1 MDLKQIK
8 DDLKEGKIV
17 SKVTWMK
24 LLEAAIIQNEALNS
38 IVYGDGH
45 EFESQIAS
53 KALNEVFEL

>member
-24 LLEAAIIQNEALNS
+24 LLEVAIRQDHSLTTIL
-38 IVYGDGH
+38 VLGDSM
-45 EFESQIAS
+45 SQGVAS
-53 KALNEVFEL
+53 DCKKAVKCI